1 MMILMSFTS
10 SVAEAVDYS
19 DASGR
24 NPNRETTFCKVSV
37 GQNSEV
43 EIILSQLNNETRYR
57 MRLEVVNSFIRIH
70 SELRT
75 KRKCC
80 NLYAL
85 RNPLL
90 KANWNS

>member
-24 NPNRETTFCKVSV
+24 NSNRETTFCKVSV
-37 GQNSEV
+37 GQKTEV
-43 EIILSQLNNETRYR
+43 ERILSQLNNETRNR

-70 SELRT
+70 SGLG
-75 KRKCC
+75 KKKV
-80 NLYAL
+80 L
-85 RNPLL
+85 
-90 KANWNS
+90 